1 MVSWNDRFSCEIPNK
16 DGHRVFLSIKEML
29 KFMRDGG
36 AKAIAYDDDFEVWR
50 CSDPEWVA
58 GRKLYS
64 DMVQRH
70 CDRYG
75 CE

>member
-1 MVSWNDRFSCEIPNK
+1 MRKWYDQFSCEVPKSDAN
-16 DGHRVFLSIKEML
+16 RLFMSIKEML

-36 AKAIAYDDDFEVWR
+36 AENISYDDKSDCWR
-50 CSDPEWVA
+50 CIDPEWVA

-64 DMVQRH
+64 DMVQRQ
-70 CDRYG
+70 CELYG